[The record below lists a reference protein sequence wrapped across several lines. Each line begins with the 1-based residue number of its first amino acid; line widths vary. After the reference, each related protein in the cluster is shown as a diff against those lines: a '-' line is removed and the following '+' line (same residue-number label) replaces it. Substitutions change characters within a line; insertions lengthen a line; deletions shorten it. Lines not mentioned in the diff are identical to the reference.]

1 MHFIF
6 TDNAIKEFMEFFRKN
21 FPDAS
26 ITPKLHLLEHHAVKF
41 IRRWRGGFGMYGEQ
55 GAESIHQT
63 FNKLFRV
70 YGSMKP
76 LSRRLNSVMKAHLTA
91 VNPKAQ
97 SMKPR
102 ILKRK
107 REE

>member
-1 MHFIF
+1 MSHFR
-6 TDNAIKEFMEFFRKN
+6 EN
-21 FPDAS
+21 FPEAS
-26 ITPKLHLLEHHAVKF
+26 VTPKLHLLEHHTVKF
-41 IRRWRGGFGMYGEQ
+41 IRKWLGGFGMYGEQ

-70 YGSMKP
+70 YGCMKP
-76 LSRRLNSVMKAHLTA
+76 LSRRMNSVMKAHLTA

-97 SMKPR
+97 CIRPKK
-102 ILKRK
+102 LKRK